1 MVASAVYYYH
11 HIPRWFLNQMSII
24 GLYSWAKPN
33 IFFNCR
39 SFLLCL
45 MSYMCLPKWWYP
57 QMRVMKSKQILARL
71 FLTWYLSMA
80 SKCSQYW
87 VPFHQLMQARWLHL
101 PVEDDLWGRAFRWLL
116 LLVDF
121 VLVLPLPFPED
132 LITRIKPDGVHWQEW
147 AELSGWRMLDY
158 MVSLVPLF
166 FELHSCACFGALYG

>member
-1 MVASAVYYYH
+1 
-11 HIPRWFLNQMSII
+11 MSIV

-39 SFLLCL
+39 SFPLCL

-121 VLVLPLPFPED
+121 VLVLPSIAISWGSD
-132 LITRIKPDGVHWQEW
+132 HTDQTRWSACIGKSEQ
-147 AELSGWRMLDY
+147 
-158 MVSLVPLF
+158 
-166 FELHSCACFGALYG
+166 SCVRLAHAWLYGELGSSLFWVT